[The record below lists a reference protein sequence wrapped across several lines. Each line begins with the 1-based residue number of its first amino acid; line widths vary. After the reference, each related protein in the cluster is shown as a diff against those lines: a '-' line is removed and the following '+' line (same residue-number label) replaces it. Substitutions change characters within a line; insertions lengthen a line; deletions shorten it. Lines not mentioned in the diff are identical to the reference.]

1 MHPDMSIPAHVTN
14 TDNTTKRR
22 QRKSYTQTIL
32 RAGFT
37 LQPNSNSR
45 LSNDSIPSLSCI
57 EREYYTTSDVPID
70 FRHKKQ
76 NRPFSATSKTNSMV
90 PFLGAASKS
99 LLSSIQSSRIFA
111 SHPDSHAKDDTSKQG
126 RKPIP
131 KKMPVKPERILDL
144 DTSISAAGPLSQGLC
159 KATVSDGFGKLV
171 YPNGTVKYIG
181 MVRIR
186 LFLMSEIPS
195 PNLYFYVFIFK
206 LKDGLPHGHGKGMIF
221 ADIRVNFYLRNS

>member
-1 MHPDMSIPAHVTN
+1 MSIPAHVID

-22 QRKSYTQTIL
+22 QRKSYTKT
-32 RAGFT
+32 AGFR
-37 LQPNSNSR
+37 LHPNSNSR
-45 LSNDSIPSLSCI
+45 LSNEPSLSCI

-76 NRPFSATSKTNSMV
+76 NRPVSATSKTNSIV
-90 PFLGAASKS
+90 PWLGAASKS

-126 RKPIP
+126 RKPIL

-144 DTSISAAGPLSQGLC
+144 DTSITAAVPLSQGLC

-181 MVRIR
+181 MVRKSS

-206 LKDGLPHGHGKGMIF
+206 LKDGLPHGHGKGQIF
-221 ADIRVNFYLRNS
+221 ANMRVNFYLRES